1 MVQTVDNL
9 STVPWIASILR
20 SWMGGS
26 NDLLDLSRIR
36 PRLLDANLSGRNSDR
51 GDHRISLEQAPRGR
65 QSSNPTRGFRLRR
78 RSDWPIAG
86 IGSPTR
92 LPYGCVWQGSILRQ
106 SGAI

>member
-51 GDHRISLEQAPRGR
+51 GDHRISLE
-65 QSSNPTRGFRLRR
+65 
-78 RSDWPIAG
+78 
-86 IGSPTR
+86 
-92 LPYGCVWQGSILRQ
+92 
-106 SGAI
+106 